1 MRIIHFKDTAMKVIR
16 FGNDYAQ
23 QQIAAGNVK
32 AARQSVVNIED
43 YGRVQ
48 PEEAKV
54 VEPVVEGREVD
65 GGEKTTKAEAKKKG
79 KDKGKA

>member
-1 MRIIHFKDTAMKVIR
+1 MKVIR
-16 FGNDYAQ
+16 FGNDYVQ

-32 AARQSVVNIED
+32 AARQSIVNIED

-54 VEPVVEGREVD
+54 VEPVVEGGKVD